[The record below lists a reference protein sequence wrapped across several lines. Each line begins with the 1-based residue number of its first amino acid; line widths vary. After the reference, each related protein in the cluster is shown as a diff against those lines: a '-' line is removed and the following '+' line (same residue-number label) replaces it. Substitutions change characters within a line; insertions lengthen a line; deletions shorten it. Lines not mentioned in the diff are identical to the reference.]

1 MKPKPRRNPAAATA
15 AKYGR
20 YALYAGGGV
29 VALYALRGAYRFIT
43 TPAPT
48 LRAGAS
54 LAFKQGM
61 EKADPTGQPDLGMV
75 LYGDENHT
83 LSTTTQKIIADAKA
97 GRYLTSTV
105 NAPGSQYALKT
116 ATADGSAMLKCALW
130 LAVAGSYLHNANLLT
145 VADDYRKRGYYAA
158 SAVLGDS
165 GNYDSVRAIYIA
177 AGSNL
182 TPYQSNKQ
190 IQYVMAILGNP
201 VKNPGSYD
209 VQKQAEQD
217 KQVLTNTAK
226 ETGQDI
232 ADAGNKAAT
241 ALAWVGG
248 VITGKPPIGSNPIAF
263 AAWKWGARLAIAG
276 GAFLVVRAYTRPYV
290 AAAKATV
297 QRVTGG
303 AGDAAEALQN
313 GARAVRKMIGTS

>member
-15 AKYGR
+15 AKYGK

-43 TPAPT
+43 TPAPA

-54 LAFKQGM
+54 TAFKQGM
-61 EKADPTGQPDLGMV
+61 ESATGQPDLGIV
-75 LYGDENHT
+75 WYGSENHT
-83 LSTTTQKIIADAKA
+83 LSEAVGKIVTDARA

-105 NAPGSQYALKT
+105 NAPGSQYAIKT
-116 ATADGSAMLKCALW
+116 ATADGNAMLKSAFW

-145 VADDYRKRGYYAA
+145 VAEDYKRRGFAAA
-158 SAVLGDS
+158 SGLTGDG

-217 KQVLTNTAK
+217 KQVLVNTAK

-263 AAWKWGARLAIAG
+263 AAWKWGVRLAIAG

-303 AGDAAEALQN
+303 AGDAAEAIQN
-313 GARAVRKMIGTS
+313 GARAVRKMIGTSS

>member
-1 MKPKPRRNPAAATA
+1 MKPRPPPRRNPGLAR
-15 AKYGR
+15 YGK

-43 TPAPT
+43 TPAPA

-61 EKADPTGQPDLGMV
+61 EGAAPTGQPDLGIV
-75 LYGDENHT
+75 WYGSENHT
-83 LSTTTQKIIADAKA
+83 LTEAVNKIITDARA

-116 ATADGSAMLKCALW
+116 ATADGSAMLKSALW
-130 LAVAGSYLHNANLLT
+130 LAVAGSYLRNANLLT
-145 VADDYRKRGYYAA
+145 VAEDYKKRGFAAA
-158 SAVLGDS
+158 SGLTGDS

-177 AGSNL
+177 AGANL
-182 TPYQSNKQ
+182 TPYQRDKQ

-209 VQKQAEQD
+209 VQRQAEQD
-217 KQVLTNTAK
+217 KQVLVNTAK

-232 ADAGNKAAT
+232 ADAGYKAANV
-241 ALAWVGG
+241 LAWVGG

-276 GAFLVVRAYTRPYV
+276 GAFLVVRAYTRPYIS
-290 AAAKATV
+290 AAKATV

-303 AGDAAEALQN
+303 ADEAMEAIQN
-313 GARAVRKMIGTS
+313 GARAVRKMIG